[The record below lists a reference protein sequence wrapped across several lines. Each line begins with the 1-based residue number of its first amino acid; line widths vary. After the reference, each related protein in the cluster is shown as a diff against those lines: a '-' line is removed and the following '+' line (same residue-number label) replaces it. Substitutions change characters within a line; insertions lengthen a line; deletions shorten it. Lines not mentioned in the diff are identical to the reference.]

1 MKSMLDLNCMNS
13 MKVKKKIMS
22 CRELQAVLV
31 FLLACCQ
38 RWLFSTLLPH
48 ELQSESRQTRV
59 NAHLT
64 RAQESRGG
72 GELSSHAFSTSSLSS
87 AGMGGT
93 GAVAQEAATALLRN
107 AAEREG
113 ARSGRSAEEGGDQQ
127 GGETRGCQPVRKSKR
142 KTSLSLFLSLS
153 FF

>member
-72 GELSSHAFSTSSLSS
+72 GERQRQKPRPAFSPPTRSPRPPCR
-87 AGMGGT
+87 
-93 GAVAQEAATALLRN
+93 LLAWVGR
-107 AAEREG
+107 
-113 ARSGRSAEEGGDQQ
+113 GRSPKKRRPPCCA
-127 GGETRGCQPVRKSKR
+127 TRRRGRERGVVGAPRR
-142 KTSLSLFLSLS
+142 AGTSRVARRGVASR
-153 FF
+153 